1 MEIYDTEEEQVEAL
15 KRWWKE
21 NSTSTIVG
29 LVMGI
34 VIILG
39 WNYWQD
45 HKKEQAAQASLT
57 YAQLLKALDDDSKDG
72 GGRATQGAVAE
83 DKKDSA
89 AATAPGSPAAL
100 PPSMEVEK
108 LAERTQEQ
116 FKGSEYAAFSGLLQA
131 KLKSEQG
138 DFAAAKQIL
147 KTIAAGPNKQLSN
160 IAKIRLVRLML
171 ATGEYE
177 QGLQVINEVDA
188 KEAASYSANYDELVG
203 DLYVALDR
211 LDEARTSY
219 QNALRNGQ
227 PSPLLQFK
235 IDDLTAQEK
244 LEAQK

>member
-1 MEIYDTEEEQVEAL
+1 MYDTEEEQVEAL

-21 NSTSTIVG
+21 NSTATIVG

-45 HKKEQAAQASLT
+45 HKRARAAQASAT
-57 YAQLLKALDDDSKDG
+57 YDQLLKALD
-72 GGRATQGAVAE
+72 E
-83 DKKDSA
+83 DKKDS
-89 AATAPGSPAAL
+89 
-100 PPSMEVEK
+100 VDK
-108 LAERTQEQ
+108 LAERMQQE
-116 FKGSEYAAFSGLLQA
+116 FKGTEYAAFSGLLQA
-131 KLKSEQG
+131 KLKAQQG

-147 KTIAAGPNKQLSN
+147 KTIAAESNKDLSN
-160 IAKIRLVRLML
+160 IARIRLARLML

-188 KEAASYSANYDELVG
+188 KQASSYSANYDELVG

-219 QNALRNGQ
+219 QNALREGQ

-244 LEAQK
+244 LEPQK

>member
-1 MEIYDTEEEQVEAL
+1 MEMYDSEEEQVEAL

-21 NSTSTIVG
+21 NSTATIVG

-45 HKKEQAAQASLT
+45 HKKAQSAQASAT
-57 YAQLLKALDDDSKDG
+57 YDQLLKALDENKNDSVD
-72 GGRATQGAVAE
+72 
-83 DKKDSA
+83 
-89 AATAPGSPAAL
+89 
-100 PPSMEVEK
+100 K
-108 LAERTQEQ
+108 LAQRMQEQ
-116 FKGSEYAAFSGLLQA
+116 FKGTEYAAFSGLFQA
-131 KLKSEQG
+131 KLKSQQG

-147 KTIAAGPNKQLSN
+147 KTIAAEPNKQLSN

-171 ATGEYE
+171 TTGEYE
-177 QGLQVINEVDA
+177 QGLQVINEVDP
-188 KEAASYSANYDELVG
+188 KSAASYSANYDELVG

-244 LEAQK
+244 LENQK

>member
-1 MEIYDTEEEQVEAL
+1 MEIYDSEEEQVEAL

-21 NSTSTIVG
+21 NATATIVG
-29 LVMGI
+29 LAMGI
-34 VIILG
+34 VSILG

-45 HKKEQAAQASLT
+45 YKKERAAHASAT
-57 YAQLLKALDDDSKDG
+57 YGQLLKALD
-72 GGRATQGAVAE
+72 E
-83 DKKDSA
+83 DKKESA
-89 AATAPGSPAAL
+89 
-100 PPSMEVEK
+100 EK
-108 LAERTQEQ
+108 LAERMQEQ
-116 FKGSEYAAFSGLLQA
+116 FKGTEYARFSGLFQA
-131 KLKSEQG
+131 KLKSQQG
-138 DFAAAKQIL
+138 DFASAKQIL
-147 KTIAAGPNKQLSN
+147 KAIAAEPNKQLSN
-160 IAKIRLVRLML
+160 IARIRLVRLML

-188 KEAASYSANYDELVG
+188 NEAASYSANYDELVG

-244 LEAQK
+244 LETQK

>member
-1 MEIYDTEEEQVEAL
+1 MYDTEEEQVEAL

-29 LVMGI
+29 LAMGM

-45 HKKEQAAQASLT
+45 HKKAQAAQASAT

-83 DKKDSA
+83 NKNDS
-89 AATAPGSPAAL
+89 
-100 PPSMEVEK
+100 VDK
-108 LAERTQEQ
+108 LAQRIQEQ
-116 FKGSEYAAFSGLLQA
+116 FKGSEYAAYSGLLQA
-131 KLKSEQG
+131 KLKAQQG
-138 DFAAAKQIL
+138 DLAAAKQIL
-147 KTIAAGPNKQLSN
+147 KTVAAESNKHLSN

-177 QGLQVINEVDA
+177 QGLQVINEVNA
-188 KEAASYSANYDELVG
+188 KEAASYAANYDELVG

-244 LEAQK
+244 LETQK

>member
-1 MEIYDTEEEQVEAL
+1 MYDTEEEQVEAL

-21 NSTSTIVG
+21 NSISIIVG

-45 HKKEQAAQASLT
+45 HKKEQAVQASAA
-57 YAQLLKALDDDSKDG
+57 YSQLLKALDDG
-72 GGRATQGAVAE
+72 
-83 DKKDSA
+83 KKD
-89 AATAPGSPAAL
+89 TAD
-100 PPSMEVEK
+100 K
-108 LAERTQEQ
+108 LAERMQEQ
-116 FKGSEYAAFSGLLQA
+116 FKGSEYAAFSSLLQA

-147 KTIAAGPNKQLSN
+147 KTVAAESNKHLSH

-171 ATGEYE
+171 VTGEYE
-177 QGLQVINEVDA
+177 QGLQIINDVDA
-188 KEAASYSANYDELVG
+188 KTAAGYSANYDELVG

-219 QNALRNGQ
+219 QNALRAGQ
-227 PSPLLQFK
+227 QSPLLPFK

-244 LEAQK
+244 L

>member
-1 MEIYDTEEEQVEAL
+1 MYDTEEEQVEAL

-29 LVMGI
+29 LAMGI

-45 HKKEQAAQASLT
+45 HKKAQAAQASAAYT
-57 YAQLLKALDDDSKDG
+57 QLLKALDDDSKDG
-72 GGRATQGAVAE
+72 GGRATQGAVAD
-83 DKKDSA
+83 DKKDS
-89 AATAPGSPAAL
+89 
-100 PPSMEVEK
+100 VDK
-108 LAERTQEQ
+108 LAQHLQEQ
-116 FKGSEYAAFSGLLQA
+116 FKGSEYAAYSGLLQA
-131 KLKSEQG
+131 KLKAQQG
-138 DFAAAKQIL
+138 DLAAAKQIL
-147 KTIAAGPNKQLSN
+147 KTLAAESNKDLRN

-188 KEAASYSANYDELVG
+188 KEAAGYSANYDELVG

-244 LEAQK
+244 LETQK

>member
-21 NSTSTIVG
+21 NGTSTIVG
-29 LVMGI
+29 LVMGM

-45 HKKEQAAQASLT
+45 HKKAQAAQASAT
-57 YAQLLKALDDDSKDG
+57 YDQLLKALDDD
-72 GGRATQGAVAE
+72 
-83 DKKDSA
+83 KKD
-89 AATAPGSPAAL
+89 T
-100 PPSMEVEK
+100 VEK
-108 LAERTQEQ
+108 LSERMQQQ
-116 FKGSEYAAFSGLLQA
+116 FKDTEYAAFSGLLQA
-131 KLKSEQG
+131 KLKSQQG

-147 KTIAAGPNKQLSN
+147 KTIADEPNKQLSN

-188 KEAASYSANYDELVG
+188 KQSSTFSANYDELVG

-227 PSPLLQFK
+227 RSPLLQLK

-244 LEAQK
+244 LETQK

>member
-1 MEIYDTEEEQVEAL
+1 VEIYDTEEEQVEAL

-29 LVMGI
+29 LVMGL
-34 VIILG
+34 VIILA

-45 HKKEQAAQASLT
+45 HKKEQAAQASAT
-57 YAQLLKALDDDSKDG
+57 YDQLLKALDEG
-72 GGRATQGAVAE
+72 
-83 DKKDSA
+83 KKESA
-89 AATAPGSPAAL
+89 D
-100 PPSMEVEK
+100 K
-108 LAERTQEQ
+108 LAERMKEQ
-116 FKGSEYAAFSGLLQA
+116 FKGTEYAAFSGLFEA
-131 KLKSEQG
+131 KLKTQQG
-138 DFAAAKQIL
+138 DLAAAKQIL
-147 KTIAAGPNKQLSN
+147 KTVASESNKQLSN

-177 QGLQVINEVDA
+177 QGLQVINSVDA

-219 QNALRNGQ
+219 QNAMRNGQ

-244 LEAQK
+244 LENQK

>member
-21 NSTSTIVG
+21 NATATIVG
-29 LVMGI
+29 LAMGL

-45 HKKEQAAQASLT
+45 HKKEQAAQASAT
-57 YAQLLKALDDDSKDG
+57 YDQLLKALDEGK
-72 GGRATQGAVAE
+72 QE
-83 DKKDSA
+83 SA
-89 AATAPGSPAAL
+89 
-100 PPSMEVEK
+100 EK
-108 LAERTQEQ
+108 LAERMKEQ
-116 FKGSEYAAFSGLLQA
+116 FKGTEYAAFSGLFEA
-131 KLKSEQG
+131 KLKAQQG
-138 DFAAAKQIL
+138 DLAAAKQIL
-147 KTIAAGPNKQLSN
+147 KTIAAESNKYLSN

-177 QGLQVINEVDA
+177 QGLQVINSVDA
-188 KEAASYSANYDELVG
+188 KEAAGFSANYDELVG

-219 QNALRNGQ
+219 QNAMRNGQ

-235 IDDLTAQEK
+235 IDDLAAQEK
-244 LEAQK
+244 LENQK

>member
-45 HKKEQAAQASLT
+45 HKKERAAQASLT
-57 YAQLLKALDDDSKDG
+57 YGQLLKALD
-72 GGRATQGAVAE
+72 E
-83 DKKDSA
+83 DKKESA

-108 LAERTQEQ
+108 LAERIQAE
-116 FKGSEYAAFSGLLQA
+116 FKGTEYAAFSGLLQA
-131 KLKSEQG
+131 KLKSQQG

-147 KTIAAGPNKQLSN
+147 KTIGAESNKQLSN

-188 KEAASYSANYDELVG
+188 KEAASYSGNYDELVG

-219 QNALRNGQ
+219 QNALRNGHQ
-227 PSPLLQFK
+227 SPLLQFK

-244 LEAQK
+244 LDTQK

>member
-1 MEIYDTEEEQVEAL
+1 VEIYDTEEEQVEAL

-34 VIILG
+34 IIILG

-45 HKKEQAAQASLT
+45 HKKERAAQASAT
-57 YAQLLKALDDDSKDG
+57 YDQLLKALDG
-72 GGRATQGAVAE
+72 

-89 AATAPGSPAAL
+89 D
-100 PPSMEVEK
+100 K
-108 LAERTQEQ
+108 LAERMQEQ
-116 FKGSEYAAFSGLLQA
+116 FKGTEYAAFSGLFQA
-131 KLKSEQG
+131 KLKAQQG
-138 DFAAAKQIL
+138 DVAAAKQIL
-147 KTIAAGPNKQLSN
+147 KTIAAESNKALGN
-160 IAKIRLVRLML
+160 IARIRLVRLML

-188 KEAASYSANYDELVG
+188 KQASSYSANYDELVG

-219 QNALRNGQ
+219 QNALREGQ

-244 LEAQK
+244 LEAPK

>member
-21 NSTSTIVG
+21 NSTATIVG
-29 LVMGI
+29 LVMGL
-34 VIILG
+34 VIILS

-45 HKKEQAAQASLT
+45 HKKEQAAQASAT
-57 YAQLLKALDDDSKDG
+57 YDQLLKTLDESKK
-72 GGRATQGAVAE
+72 E
-83 DKKDSA
+83 SA
-89 AATAPGSPAAL
+89 AAATPGSPAAL
-100 PPSMEVEK
+100 EVEK
-108 LAERTQEQ
+108 LAERMKEQ
-116 FKGSEYAAFSGLLQA
+116 FKGTEYAAFSGLFEA
-131 KLKSEQG
+131 KLKTQQG
-138 DFAAAKQIL
+138 DLAAAKQIL
-147 KTIAAGPNKQLSN
+147 KAVAAEPNKQLSN

-177 QGLQVINEVDA
+177 QGLQVINSVDA

-219 QNALRNGQ
+219 QNAMRNGQ

-235 IDDLTAQEK
+235 IDDLAAQEK
-244 LEAQK
+244 LENQK

>member
-1 MEIYDTEEEQVEAL
+1 MRNIFFKTIKREKQVEMYDTEEEQVEAL

-29 LVMGI
+29 LVMGV
-34 VIILG
+34 VIILD

-45 HKKEQAAQASLT
+45 HKKAQAAQASAT
-57 YAQLLKALDDDSKDG
+57 YAELLKALDDD
-72 GGRATQGAVAE
+72 
-83 DKKDSA
+83 KKDS
-89 AATAPGSPAAL
+89 
-100 PPSMEVEK
+100 VDK
-108 LAERTQEQ
+108 LAQRIQGQ
-116 FKGSEYAAFSGLLQA
+116 FKGSEYAAYSGLLQA
-131 KLKSEQG
+131 KLKVQQG
-138 DFAAAKQIL
+138 DLAAAKQIL
-147 KTIAAGPNKQLSN
+147 KTVAAESNKHLSN

-211 LDEARTSY
+211 LDEARTAY

-244 LEAQK
+244 LETQK

>member
-1 MEIYDTEEEQVEAL
+1 MEIYETEEEQVEAL

-45 HKKEQAAQASLT
+45 HKKAQAVQASAT
-57 YAQLLKALDDDSKDG
+57 YDQLLKALEDNKNDSVD
-72 GGRATQGAVAE
+72 
-83 DKKDSA
+83 
-89 AATAPGSPAAL
+89 
-100 PPSMEVEK
+100 K
-108 LAERTQEQ
+108 LAQRMQEQ
-116 FKGSEYAAFSGLLQA
+116 FKGTEYAAFSGLFAA
-131 KLKSEQG
+131 KLKAQQG
-138 DFAAAKQIL
+138 DFASAKQML
-147 KTIAAGPNKQLSN
+147 KTIAAEPNKQLSN

-188 KEAASYSANYDELVG
+188 KAAAGYSANYDELVG

-227 PSPLLQFK
+227 PSPLLQLK

-244 LEAQK
+244 LDTPK

>member
-1 MEIYDTEEEQVEAL
+1 VEIYDTEEEQVEAL

-45 HKKEQAAQASLT
+45 HKKTQSAQASAT
-57 YAQLLKALDDDSKDG
+57 YDQLLKALDG
-72 GGRATQGAVAE
+72 
-83 DKKDSA
+83 DKKES
-89 AATAPGSPAAL
+89 
-100 PPSMEVEK
+100 VEK
-108 LAERTQEQ
+108 LAEHMQEQ
-116 FKGSEYAAFSGLLQA
+116 FKGTEYAAFSGLFEA
-131 KLKSEQG
+131 KLKAQQG
-138 DFAAAKQIL
+138 DFTAAKQIL
-147 KTIAAGPNKQLSN
+147 KTIAAEPDKQLSN
-160 IAKIRLVRLML
+160 IARIRLVRLML

-177 QGLQVINEVDA
+177 QGLQVVNEVDA
-188 KEAASYSANYDELVG
+188 KATASYSANYDELVG

-244 LEAQK
+244 LENQK

>member
-1 MEIYDTEEEQVEAL
+1 VEIYDTEEEQVEAL

-21 NSTSTIVG
+21 NSTATIVG

-45 HKKEQAAQASLT
+45 HKKAQAAQASAV
-57 YAQLLKALDDDSKDG
+57 YDQLLKALD
-72 GGRATQGAVAE
+72 E
-83 DKKDSA
+83 DKKD
-89 AATAPGSPAAL
+89 T
-100 PPSMEVEK
+100 VDK
-108 LAERTQEQ
+108 LAGRMQEQ
-116 FKGSEYAAFSGLLQA
+116 FKGTEYAAFSGLLQA
-131 KLKSEQG
+131 KLKTQQG

-147 KTIAAGPNKQLSN
+147 KTIAAEPNKQLSN

-188 KEAASYSANYDELVG
+188 KAAASYSANYDELVG

-235 IDDLTAQEK
+235 IDDLAPQEK
-244 LEAQK
+244 LETQK

>member
-21 NSTSTIVG
+21 NSTAIVVG
-29 LVMGI
+29 LVVGI

-45 HKKEQAAQASLT
+45 HKKAQAAQASAT
-57 YAQLLKALDDDSKDG
+57 YDQLLKALDENK
-72 GGRATQGAVAE
+72 TE
-83 DKKDSA
+83 SA
-89 AATAPGSPAAL
+89 D
-100 PPSMEVEK
+100 K
-108 LAERTQEQ
+108 LAERMQEQ
-116 FKGSEYAAFSGLLQA
+116 FKGTEYAAFSGLLEA
-131 KLKSEQG
+131 KLKTQQG
-138 DFAAAKQIL
+138 DLAAAKQIL
-147 KTIAAGPNKQLSN
+147 KTIAAEPNKQLSN

-188 KEAASYSANYDELVG
+188 KAAASYSANYDELVG

-219 QNALRNGQ
+219 QNAMRNGQ

-235 IDDLTAQEK
+235 IDDLAAQEK
-244 LEAQK
+244 LENQK

>member
-1 MEIYDTEEEQVEAL
+1 VEIYDTEEEQVEAL

-45 HKKEQAAQASLT
+45 HKKERAAQASAT
-57 YAQLLKALDDDSKDG
+57 YDQLLKALDDD
-72 GGRATQGAVAE
+72 
-83 DKKDSA
+83 KKDSA
-89 AATAPGSPAAL
+89 D
-100 PPSMEVEK
+100 K
-108 LAERTQEQ
+108 LAERMQEQ
-116 FKGSEYAAFSGLLQA
+116 FKGTEYAAFSGLFQA
-131 KLKSEQG
+131 KLKAQQG
-138 DFAAAKQIL
+138 DVAAAKQIL
-147 KTIAAGPNKQLSN
+147 KTIAAESNKALGN
-160 IAKIRLVRLML
+160 IARIRLVRLML

-188 KEAASYSANYDELVG
+188 KQASSYSANYDELVG

-219 QNALRNGQ
+219 QNALREGQ

-244 LEAQK
+244 LEAPK

>member
-1 MEIYDTEEEQVEAL
+1 MEMYQTEEEQVEAL

-21 NSTSTIVG
+21 NSTSVVVG

-45 HKKEQAAQASLT
+45 HKKTQAAQASAT
-57 YAQLLKALDDDSKDG
+57 YDQLLKALD
-72 GGRATQGAVAE
+72 E
-83 DKKDSA
+83 DKKESVD
-89 AATAPGSPAAL
+89 
-100 PPSMEVEK
+100 K
-108 LAERTQEQ
+108 LAGHLQEQ
-116 FKGSEYAAFSGLLQA
+116 FKGTEYAAFSGLFEA
-131 KLKSEQG
+131 KLKSQQG
-138 DFAAAKQIL
+138 DLAAAKQIL
-147 KTIAAGPNKQLSN
+147 KTISAAPDKQLSN

-188 KEAASYSANYDELVG
+188 KEASGYSASYDELVG

-244 LEAQK
+244 LEPQK